1 MSEQATID
9 LARFQELKLSF
20 FTKLSGEKVLTFDII
35 DQSGAV
41 VFEAG
46 IAIDQNEVVAKS
58 QQGCR
63 FFMPKV
69 VESYGH
75 EIVSRPAIQKLADET
90 REIYSSVRATGAMS
104 YEQFLQSNAHLHS
117 IIDGLRQED
126 RLGGCLGLL
135 RDMEDFDYY
144 TYAHSANL
152 GVLAMVL
159 AYKLGYDKTRMR
171 NMALAGYLHD
181 IGKLGVQRE
190 VLSKAGR
197 LTSDEYNQLVEHTRM
212 GYRILDNITG
222 PGGQKMVS
230 DVIKGTAIFHHR
242 KYKNMGYPFR
252 PARERN
258 SETFYRALPEEIRMI
273 AICDVYDAIT
283 TSTPYRTAEEP
294 RTGLRKILNL
304 SNHYFILDDVLSFIK
319 TLACT
324 LNKGKGVLDR
334 GDFIVLESVRSS
346 RDNPNQKEPLYE
358 FARIMSTNSG
368 RPIEPNVHIFFNA
381 SDNKKIRSIEVDM
394 RHDYTRKIVRVI
406 TNERLTERLRRHALS
421 A

>member
-152 GVLAMVL
+152 ASW
-159 AYKLGYDKTRMR
+159 RWC
-171 NMALAGYLHD
+171 
-181 IGKLGVQRE
+181 
-190 VLSKAGR
+190 SP
-197 LTSDEYNQLVEHTRM
+197 TS
-212 GYRILDNITG
+212 
-222 PGGQKMVS
+222 S
-230 DVIKGTAIFHHR
+230 DTT
-242 KYKNMGYPFR
+242 R
-252 PARERN
+252 PACG
-258 SETFYRALPEEIRMI
+258 TWPWP
-273 AICDVYDAIT
+273 AICT
-283 TSTPYRTAEEP
+283 TS
-294 RTGLRKILNL
+294 G
-304 SNHYFILDDVLSFIK
+304 SW
-319 TLACT
+319 AC
-324 LNKGKGVLDR
+324 
-334 GDFIVLESVRSS
+334 
-346 RDNPNQKEPLYE
+346 
-358 FARIMSTNSG
+358 SG
-368 RPIEPNVHIFFNA
+368 RCC
-381 SDNKKIRSIEVDM
+381 
-394 RHDYTRKIVRVI
+394 RKRGG
-406 TNERLTERLRRHALS
+406 
-421 A
+421 